1 MLRRTKHV
9 RSRRRRS
16 RLAGATFCLVL
27 ASDEADPE
35 NASAAMTRLLLATC
49 LLMCA
54 SSAFAKSPVASE
66 DPADGSAK
74 PGKVASAN
82 STGGLDPAAPAPTV
96 TAPSRSAPLPTRGG
110 APRWHSL
117 LPGMIR

>member
-1 MLRRTKHV
+1 MQPFARCRHQT
-9 RSRRRRS
+9 RQI
-16 RLAGATFCLVL
+16 
-27 ASDEADPE
+27 PE
-35 NASAAMTRLLLATC
+35 HASAAMTRLLLATC
-49 LLMCA
+49 LLLCA
-54 SSAFAKSPVASE
+54 SAAFAKSPAAAE

-74 PGKVASAN
+74 PGKAATVTTTSEA
-82 STGGLDPAAPAPTV
+82 DPAAPAHPL